1 MTDIGFV
8 LSWLCGFVVF
18 VVLSRTMRQDDTS
31 CSNVLLG
38 LVGGILGIA
47 LLVGSVILVV
57 MFASFVGGLR

>member
-18 VVLSRTMRQDDTS
+18 VVLTKMIRQDDTS

-38 LVGGILGIA
+38 LVGGILGIV
-47 LLVGSVILVV
+47 LIVGLVILVV
-57 MFASFVGGLR
+57 IFGNFVGGLR